1 MKTILV
7 PLDFSDN
14 SKNAMD
20 YAILLANK
28 INMKLV
34 LLHAFHPSM
43 VEALVDAHKIAV
55 NKEITG
61 TPKQLVNELK
71 IWKEAVN
78 NTEKNVPCETV
89 FAEGELADVIIDLMN
104 EQRIDLIVMG
114 TKGASGLKEVF
125 VGSNTSWVI
134 EKINVRVIAVP
145 AGYEFNDIKHIVFAT
160 DYHDSDI
167 DSIKFLVKLSK
178 RFNAKLDVVHIAD
191 GNMKPR
197 FEDNLLEHFTKQVK
211 DQVTFDAMNFH
222 LLDGSNVNKTLN
234 EFITKQRVDLFAIS
248 TEERFLVGPLFNRGL
263 TKKFAHHLQ
272 IPLLAFHAYEN
283 NDNDLF

>member
-7 PLDFSDN
+7 PVDFSGN

-28 INMKLV
+28 MNMKLL

-43 VEALVDAHKIAV
+43 VEALVDAHKIAA
-55 NKEITG
+55 NREITG
-61 TPKQLVNELK
+61 TPDQLKNELK
-71 IWKEAVN
+71 IWKDAVTS
-78 NTEKNVPCETV
+78 TEKNISCETI
-89 FAEGELADVIIDLMN
+89 FSESDLPDAIIDLMT
-104 EQRIDLIVMG
+104 EQTIDLIVMG

-134 EKINVRVIAVP
+134 EKINVPVIAVP

-167 DSIKFLVKLSK
+167 DSIQFLVKFS
-178 RFNAKLDVVHIAD
+178 RHFDAKLDIVHIAD
-191 GNMKPR
+191 GDLKPR
-197 FEDNLLEHFTKQVK
+197 FEDDLLEHFMEQVK
-211 DQVTFDAMNFH
+211 GAVTFDAMSFH
-222 LLDGSNVNKTLN
+222 LLDGSNVKERLN
-234 EFITKQRVDLFAIS
+234 EFISKQKADLFAIS
-248 TEERFLVGPLFNRGL
+248 TEERFLVGSLFNRGL